1 MGYWNYQIFCNDTAL
16 DILDELLEE
25 GNVIEAIECYLD
37 SILSSL
43 DEYIEE
49 NKCQYGLVSTVII
62 DSKING
68 VDRTLLSDG
77 EWDDYEYYHVI
88 ERITLNE
95 AIALKDKA
103 IQVIDRL
110 LMRNCE
116 LKELWEENEELY
128 KVWKNHLLKIRHRL
142 FESNDI

>member
-116 LKELWEENEELY
+116 LRELWEENEELY
-128 KVWKNHLLKIRHRL
+128 KVWKNHLLKIRYRL